1 MPFGLKNAGAT
12 YQQTM
17 TRMFRDKIGRTVKVY
32 IDDMVVK
39 SKQEVRHIKDLQGV
53 FEVLRQHKLRLNV
66 EKCTFGVGAS
76 KFLGYLIT
84 HHGIEVNPDQIEA
97 VKHLKPPRSSKEVQV
112 LTGML
117 AALNRFIS
125 KFANRY
131 RPFYQLL
138 KKWRGFQWN
147 KECDK
152 AFRDLK
158 DYLTRAPMLIAPGP
172 REDLFMYLSM
182 SGHAVSAV
190 LLRDQGVQQTVY
202 YINKTLD
209 NAETRY
215 LPFEKLVLALV
226 HATRKLPHYFQAHTI
241 FVLIEY
247 PL

>member
-125 KFANRY
+125 KFADRY

-190 LLRDQGVQQTVY
+190 LLRDQGVQ
-202 YINKTLD
+202 
-209 NAETRY
+209 
-215 LPFEKLVLALV
+215 
-226 HATRKLPHYFQAHTI
+226 
-241 FVLIEY
+241 
-247 PL
+247 